1 METAVNARV
10 RRPHAGDIVVGNV
23 LHDFEGGFGWEEE
36 YFDADTIS
44 RYDHRLDMYQGPA
57 VCCHSD
63 HLYCVSLPPTSL
75 NSLEILPSPHLLYVR
90 DTCRSNM
97 LLTSKG
103 RRVPEDWHL

>member
-63 HLYCVSLPPTSL
+63 HLYCVSLPPHISEFIGDPTFTS
-75 NSLEILPSPHLLYVR
+75 SVI
-90 DTCRSNM
+90 RSRYM
-97 LLTSKG
+97 S
-103 RRVPEDWHL
+103 VQHASDQ